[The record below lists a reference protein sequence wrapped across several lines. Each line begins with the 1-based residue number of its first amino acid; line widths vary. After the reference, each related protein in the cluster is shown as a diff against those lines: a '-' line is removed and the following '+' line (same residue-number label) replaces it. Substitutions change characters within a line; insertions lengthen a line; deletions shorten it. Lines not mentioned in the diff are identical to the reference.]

1 MLRRADGP
9 LGALVRHRMGTVV
22 RNSTTTICSS
32 RQELDELARVLEPPL
47 AQKLVEVPNGIPLP
61 TTPTPDERMA
71 ARHRLGL
78 DAETT
83 VALYLGE
90 LEQRKRPL
98 DAVAAVEATANQGV
112 PVVLLVAGEGPM
124 ADELDAH
131 EGNVVRVLG
140 FQPDPTYLFAAADIF
155 LMPSE
160 REGLALALIEAM
172 AHGLAIVASTGPGNP
187 DAIEDAGVLYPV
199 GDIDTL
205 SANLRRLALDPGER
219 LRLGEAAR
227 ARAEAH
233 FTLDRFLADSRR
245 VFSAAMK

>member
-1 MLRRADGP
+1 
-9 LGALVRHRMGTVV
+9 MGTVV
-22 RNSTTTICSS
+22 RHSTTICSS
-32 RQELDELARVLEPPL
+32 RQELDELAGILEASL
-47 AQKLVEVPNGIPLP
+47 AQNLVEVPNGIPLP
-61 TTPTPDERMA
+61 AISTPDERTA

-78 DAETT
+78 GSETT

-90 LEQRKRPL
+90 LEHRKRPL
-98 DAVAAVEATANQGV
+98 DAVAAVEATASQGV
-112 PVVLLVAGEGPM
+112 PVVLLIAGEGPM
-124 ADELDAH
+124 AAELKARK
-131 EGNVVRVLG
+131 GNMVRVLG

-172 AHGLAIVASTGPGNP
+172 AHGLAIVASTGSGNP
-187 DAIEDAGVLYPV
+187 DAIGDAGVLYPV
-199 GDIDTL
+199 GDIDML
-205 SANLRRLALDPGER
+205 SGSLRRLALDPGER

-233 FTLDRFLADSRR
+233 FTLERFLADSHR